1 MFCPQPEHP
10 MIIPDPD
17 TLRLRR
23 KLRYVFYG
31 MCYLVFA
38 KGYTMSMFSGIF
50 QLFSVWI
57 AYSAWASMFFC
68 TLIFQLIYTAI
79 DLLILWASWSGLQ
92 QRAGGS
98 FFFQFILWSM
108 VIVLTL
114 AMYYSYRA
122 YSLFKKEYNI

>member
-1 MFCPQPEHP
+1 MNSMFCPQPEHP

-50 QLFSVWI
+50 
-57 AYSAWASMFFC
+57 
-68 TLIFQLIYTAI
+68 
-79 DLLILWASWSGLQ
+79 
-92 QRAGGS
+92 
-98 FFFQFILWSM
+98 
-108 VIVLTL
+108 
-114 AMYYSYRA
+114 
-122 YSLFKKEYNI
+122 